1 MLRGMMVV
9 KGDEF
14 PASSESV
21 GLVGG
26 VRVRLDVGVGADDEL
41 SRVERRLV
49 RDSGGR
55 PHLRREFVA
64 PRAVAFAH
72 AMGCP

>member
-1 MLRGMMVV
+1 MRVALSVLCGIMVV

-26 VRVRLDVGVGADDEL
+26 VRVRLDIGVGADDKL
-41 SRVERRLV
+41 SLIERCLMCT
-49 RDSGGR
+49 SSSR
-55 PHLRREFVA
+55 PHLCRAFVV
-64 PRAVAFAH
+64 P
-72 AMGCP
+72 